1 MASSS
6 SAVSLSAV
14 PNSSAA
20 SWQESKDLYMERFAK
35 LFEDDLVQI
44 YESDTTGEAV
54 KHLRACV
61 EAGAA
66 VWGYPLAL
74 PDPTAS

>member
-6 SAVSLSAV
+6 SS
-14 PNSSAA
+14 SSALNA
-20 SWQESKDLYMERFAK
+20 TTAAVSWQESKDRYMERFAK
-35 LFEDDLVQI
+35 LFEEELVQI
-44 YESDTTGEAV
+44 YESDTTGEVV